1 MSIGLGTHITS
12 SIIRNLHS
20 SSSRLS
26 SVYERL
32 SSGQRINKASDDAAG
47 LAVAS
52 GLNFKRAVFNK
63 ALENLN
69 TGISALSIANQGL
82 DSLSII
88 VMRQQELA
96 EQAANGT
103 LSSTQRAALDLEAQA
118 LADEYQRIIETTS
131 FNGIDLLQGTASIS
145 LQAGVGEGATISAE
159 LLGMIQSGEIG
170 PSNFSVDT
178 GGTSS
183 SAVSFMYADL
193 NGNGINDLITFQ
205 FKLGTSGGGASDLN
219 DRYLMISVYM
229 GNEEG
234 ELTLHS
240 TQGIDVP
247 APGPG
252 HTHSFNVNY
261 VGDTFFFTLTSTES
275 FPNFDQVTEQWSM
288 THVDGTLNQ
297 EQVSFHIEAPTH
309 AQSSVSFDFTG
320 NGHIDNFNNDGIAST
335 FTATL
340 QLEQQVDVVQSLTQ
354 NGFSLTTA
362 EGALAALDYLS
373 ELLDTLSSIKSIV
386 GASESRIN
394 AAASVIDASRT
405 ELSAAEGRIKDAD
418 IAQETAAMVR
428 ETTLQQAGAALL
440 GLSNT
445 NQELALLLLEG
456 I

>member
-12 SIIRNLHS
+12 SIIRNLNS
-20 SSSRLS
+20 SSDRLS
-26 SVYERL
+26 SIYSRL

-52 GLNFKRAVFNK
+52 GLNFKSAVFNK

-103 LSSTQRAALDLEAQA
+103 LSSAQRAALDLEAQA
-118 LADEYQRIIETTS
+118 LADEYQRIIETTN
-131 FNGIDLLQGTASIS
+131 FNGIDLLQGTASLS
-145 LQAGVGEGATISAE
+145 LQAGIGGGAVIDADI
-159 LLGMIQSGEIG
+159 LGMIKAGEIG
-170 PSNFSVDT
+170 PSNIIVNT
-178 GGTSS
+178 GGAATS
-183 SAVSFMYADL
+183 AMSFMYADL

-205 FKLGTSGGGASDLN
+205 FKSGIADLFGGSTPN
-219 DRYLMISVYM
+219 DQHLRISVYM

-240 TQGIDVP
+240 TQGINVP
-247 APGPG
+247 APGAG
-252 HTHSFNVNY
+252 MTHSFSVQKS
-261 VGDTFFFTLTSTES
+261 GSTFLFSLTSTDGVLFS
-275 FPNFDQVTEQWSM
+275 TEQWRMHSASGVLA
-288 THVDGTLNQ
+288 TPHLYAHA
-297 EQVSFHIEAPTH
+297 SAPTQ

-320 NGHIDNFNNDGIAST
+320 NGHLDSFNNDGIAST

-362 EGALAALDYLS
+362 EGALVALDYLG
-373 ELLDTLSSIKSIV
+373 ELLGKISSIKSIV

-394 AAASVIDASRT
+394 AAASVLDASRT

-428 ETTLQQAGAALL
+428 ENTLQQAGAALL